1 MVHVMAFKEGFDWI
15 DVDVMVEVS
24 TDQYL
29 VSTGLP
35 FDQVSLKV
43 LEKGIPGASIVVSII
58 QIFEVLS
65 IDRLFP
71 ALEGTICIP

>member
-1 MVHVMAFKEGFDWI
+1 MVHVMAFEEGFDRVN
-15 DVDVMVEVS
+15 VDVVVEVT

-35 FDQVSLKV
+35 FDQVSFKV
-43 LEKGIPGASIVVSII
+43 LEKGITGASVVVLVI